1 MKDAEEERIEADY
14 KAAKAKCDAMKDN
27 AKDVC
32 EKEAK
37 AKEKVAK
44 AELDAKTDPSQRNQ
58 RKVAETQGRSEHEV
72 AKAKCDDMKGDEKN
86 ACEKQAKAKHDQA
99 KADIK
104 KQYAARGD
112 KSRQPLRAP
121 PRAAP
126 RAAPAARRSSE
137 SMARGLWK
145 GAISFGLVNVPVELF
160 SAEKKSAEI
169 DLTMLDKRDLAPV
182 GYKRYNK
189 STGEDVPWAEIVKG
203 YEYDDDKYV
212 VLSDEDFRRANV
224 EASKTVDIQAFVDL
238 RDIPPIYFQ
247 TPYYLAPGKRGEKA
261 YALLRDAMQ
270 KAGKAGIATV
280 VIRTRQ
286 YLAAVMPQDDVLSWI
301 RCATQTRSR
310 ASRSSACR
318 TARCSRRSAPRKSRW
333 RYA

>member
-1 MKDAEEERIEADY
+1 
-14 KAAKAKCDAMKDN
+14 
-27 AKDVC
+27 
-32 EKEAK
+32 
-37 AKEKVAK
+37 
-44 AELDAKTDPSQRNQ
+44 
-58 RKVAETQGRSEHEV
+58 
-72 AKAKCDDMKGDEKN
+72 
-86 ACEKQAKAKHDQA
+86 
-99 KADIK
+99 
-104 KQYAARGD
+104 
-112 KSRQPLRAP
+112 
-121 PRAAP
+121 
-126 RAAPAARRSSE
+126 
-137 SMARGLWK
+137 MARGLWK

-160 SAEKKSAEI
+160 SAERRSSEL

-238 RDIPPIYFQ
+238 KDIPPLYFE

-261 YALLRDAMQ
+261 YALLRDAMK

-286 YLAAVMPQDDVLSWI
+286 YLAAVLPQDDVLLMD
-301 RCATQTRSR
+301 TL
-310 ASRSSACR
+310 
-318 TARCSRRSAPRKSRW
+318 
-333 RYA
+333 RYADEIKGPEELGVPSGALHHKVSAKEIDMALRLIDDMSEKWRPEKFKDTYRDDLMARIKEKIKQGQTEELTAPEKGEKEPARAEVIDLMALLKKSVAQKQPAGKAEKPAQRRPRRAQRAGRKAA